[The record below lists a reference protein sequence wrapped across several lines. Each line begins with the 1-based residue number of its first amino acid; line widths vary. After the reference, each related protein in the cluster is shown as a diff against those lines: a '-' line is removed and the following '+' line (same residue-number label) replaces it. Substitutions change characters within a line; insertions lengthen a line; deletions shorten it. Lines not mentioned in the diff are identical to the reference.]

1 MDMEFEI
8 IEVSAFEAEVKA
20 EAAHLIETAQLIT
33 GNLETAVEA
42 AVQAITWAMEHLSE
56 TEPSD
61 YRSRLRRQAIKTAI
75 GLVCCGGAG
84 EVVSKADYVAQS
96 CSSGLGKGPN
106 SALRPDSSVEVSDT
120 AGDLL
125 QNLSHLPR
133 IAFVLRHVLGCSN
146 AESSFML
153 GLDQPAFVS
162 NLRRAYLEL
171 GAGACL
177 KSPQVA
183 LILTQGN
190 WTSASAV

>member
-8 IEVSAFEAEVKA
+8 MEVSAFEAEVKA

-42 AVQAITWAMEHLSE
+42 AVQAITWALEHLSE

-61 YRSRLRRQAIKTAI
+61 YRSRLKRQAIKTAI
-75 GLVCCGGAG
+75 ALVCCSGAG
-84 EVVSKADYVAQS
+84 EVVSKTDYVVQS
-96 CSSGLGKGPN
+96 CPAGLGKSPDY
-106 SALRPDSSVEVSDT
+106 AFAPDSSVEVSDA
-120 AGDLL
+120 AGDLI
-125 QNLSHLPR
+125 QKLSHLPR

-146 AESSFML
+146 AESSFLL

-190 WTSASAV
+190 WASASAV